1 MAVSPLSLEEQV
13 QNVHDRAAVVV
24 AIRALAEN
32 YRADPARW
40 ENQTV
45 DVYLEAL
52 AAWIDDMDGY
62 FRNQGVKPP
71 ERPDW
76 NVVAQALLAAGS
88 YE

>member
-1 MAVSPLSLEEQV
+1 
-13 QNVHDRAAVVV
+13 
-24 AIRALAEN
+24 
-32 YRADPARW
+32 
-40 ENQTV
+40 
-45 DVYLEAL
+45 
-52 AAWIDDMDGY
+52 MDGY